1 MVETNIPAAS
11 AKLEAIIRENLQ
23 TVCGKKVYRGHAAEY
38 TPAVWAVR
46 QAVQQGR
53 FKPSDL
59 LRRKAHW
66 HPDFEVDLA
75 DDLAQHNYKFA
86 IRIFSKLVQHTSDGR
101 PVIWVTPVGPMGH
114 YPIIAELLNR
124 VDHTCVDPRLVF
136 PFAMDEWA
144 SRDGKPVDARQ
155 FPYMTSFKQD
165 MEEQFYSKIK
175 PAMRIP
181 EENRHFAAGEGLHAY
196 EHDMNLLLDQAAG
209 VIFTGGVG
217 KIGHIMF
224 WESTF
229 GARLGRALSEK
240 VLWVRGA
247 PLTYGT
253 IDQNE
258 TTSSGSAPVPAF
270 ANTIGLGLFVKL
282 RQYGEKHPGRVNA
295 FFGLDND
302 EEPLKW
308 QRFIAQ
314 CMLAMDEADPSFG
327 ASYVPTMPGAYIIVR
342 SHVEKNFNVASK

>member
-1 MVETNIPAAS
+1 MVETNVPAAS
-11 AKLEAIIRENLQ
+11 EKLEALVRENLQ
-23 TVCGKKVYRGHAAEY
+23 RVGGRKVYRGHAAEY
-38 TPAVWAVR
+38 TPGVWAVR
-46 QAVQQGR
+46 RAVQQGK
-53 FKPSDL
+53 FGPPDL

-66 HPDFEVDLA
+66 HPEFGVDLA
-75 DDLAQHNYKFA
+75 ANLEQHNYKFA
-86 IRIFSKLVQHTSDGR
+86 ARIFAKLVEHTGDGR

-124 VDHTCVDPRLVF
+124 LGHSCVDPRLVF
-136 PFAMDEWA
+136 TFAMDEWA
-144 SRDGKPVDARQ
+144 SRDGGPPDPAE
-155 FPYMTSFKQD
+155 FPYMTSFQDD
-165 MEEQFYSKIK
+165 MEQQFYSLLE
-175 PAMRIP
+175 PRMRIP
-181 EENRHFAAGEGLHAY
+181 EENRHFAAGKGLHGY

-229 GARLGRALSEK
+229 GARLGKALSEK
-240 VLWVRGA
+240 VLWIRGA

-282 RQYGEKHPGRVNA
+282 RQYGEKHPGRVHA

-314 CMLAMDEADPSFG
+314 CMLAMEEADPSFG
-327 ASYVPTMPGAYIIVR
+327 ASYVPTMPGAFIIVR
-342 SHVEKNFNVASK
+342 SHVEKGFAVASK